1 MDIITMARQLG
12 QAIQE
17 SEAYIR
23 YAACKQK
30 NDEDKELQE
39 LIGQFNLLR
48 ISLSNELSKEEDK
61 KNKEKIQQLNSELND
76 CYSSIMQNDN
86 MLQYN
91 SAKEAIDTIVN
102 QITTIIGLTV
112 EGEDPMTC
120 AAEHSCSGSCSSCGG
135 CH

>member
-12 QAIQE
+12 QQIQE
-17 SEAYIR
+17 SEAYIN
-23 YAACKQK
+23 YSACKQK

-48 ISLSNELSKEEDK
+48 MSLGNEISREEEK
-61 KNKEKIQQLNSELND
+61 KDKEKIQKLNSELND
-76 CYSSIMQNDN
+76 CYSNIMQNDN
-86 MLQYN
+86 MMRFN
-91 SAKEAIDTIVN
+91 AAKEAIDTMVN
-102 QITTIIGLTV
+102 QITTIIGLSV